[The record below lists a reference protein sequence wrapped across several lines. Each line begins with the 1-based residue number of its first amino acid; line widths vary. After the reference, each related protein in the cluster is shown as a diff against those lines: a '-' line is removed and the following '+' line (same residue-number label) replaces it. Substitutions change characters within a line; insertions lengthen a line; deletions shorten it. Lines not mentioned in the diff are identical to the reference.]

1 MVDVWPMVAAQR
13 RALADALVDLG
24 STEWDQ
30 PSLCRDWRTQ
40 DVLAHLV
47 WLAELDRPRMF
58 IETTAAAVRHL
69 CSPLGAMV
77 PIARGVADASTPH
90 ELLDRLRAAAAGRF
104 VVPGVPPAAALA
116 EVLVH
121 GLDIT
126 RAVGR
131 PDVLDPVAARI
142 AVESMGR
149 FAVVYGAPRALR
161 RLRLTST
168 SGWSLPGSGG
178 GELTAGD
185 GDLLLLAAGRLSPD
199 DLNPG

>member
-13 RALADALVDLG
+13 RALAEALVDLG
-24 STEWDQ
+24 STEWDL
-30 PSLCRDWRTQ
+30 PSLCEGWRTQ

-58 IETTAAAVRHL
+58 IETTVAAVRHR

-77 PIARGVADASTPH
+77 PIARDVADAATPQ
-90 ELLDRLRAAAAGRF
+90 ELLDRLRAADAGRF
-104 VVPGVPPAAALA
+104 VVPGAPPAAALA

-131 PDVLDPVAARI
+131 PDVVDPAAAGVAVAA
-142 AVESMGR
+142 MGR
-149 FAVVYGAPRALR
+149 FALVYGTSRTVR

-168 SGWSLPGSGG
+168 SGWSVPGSGA
-178 GELTAGD
+178 GELVAGD
-185 GDLLLLAAGRLSPD
+185 GDLLLVAAGRLRAD
-199 DLNPG
+199 EVHPG